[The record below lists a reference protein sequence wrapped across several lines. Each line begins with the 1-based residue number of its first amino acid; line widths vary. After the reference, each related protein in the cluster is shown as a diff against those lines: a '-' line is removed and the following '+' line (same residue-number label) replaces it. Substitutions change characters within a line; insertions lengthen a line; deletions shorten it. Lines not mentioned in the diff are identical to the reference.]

1 MLSLVLS
8 LVMGFQS
15 QTRNH
20 FLKALFHAYVSAV
33 CGVVASSFIMPFFWG
48 WKISEVAFCM
58 SIALCGLGLGCSMGF
73 SLLVGLFWVVFLL
86 LLGLALWTMR
96 KNKNRTFRIVGQM
109 LTILVFAAILT
120 LAHYRTVRAIGEGM
134 AVAALIMSAQ

>member
-1 MLSLVLS
+1 
-8 LVMGFQS
+8 MGFQS

-20 FLKALFHAYVSAV
+20 FLKALFHAYLSAV
-33 CGVVASSFIMPFFWG
+33 CVVVASSFIMPFFSFFWS

-73 SLLVGLFWVVFLL
+73 SLLVGSFWVVFLL
-86 LLGLALWTMR
+86 LLGLALWAIR
-96 KNKNRTFRIVGQM
+96 KNKNRTFRIVGRM

-134 AVAALIMSAQ
+134 AAAAIIMSAQ